1 MLSFNALSE
10 RKTKIKMN
18 PKIQDVQECPDE
30 MDMPKKKVCQPCM
43 GSGQKGGM
51 DCPQCDGKGFTME
64 SENDMEEGYKGYS
77 KGGEVEPP
85 KERLK
90 TDRNMFNIPK
100 DEQNAARERLKAKAA
115 AKRKQLNKEE
125 NAYVSQEEV
134 SEESNQESDSETKLL
149 TFGQFSE
156 GLSIDDQMK
165 ISKEHNRKSPE
176 EKLAANKKAMGNVK
190 KVAPKKDTRTDAQ
203 KMTDAT
209 GPRPGSRYRGD

>member
-10 RKTKIKMN
+10 RKTKIKLN
-18 PKIQDVQECPDE
+18 PKLQDVQECPDE
-30 MDMPKKKVCQPCM
+30 MDKPKKKVCTSCM

-51 DCPQCDGKGFTME
+51 ECTHCEGKGFHMD
-64 SENDMEEGYKGYS
+64 SEMEEGYKGYS

-100 DEQNAARERLKAKAA
+100 DEQDAARERLKAKAA

-134 SEESNQESDSETKLL
+134 SEESNQESDSEAKIL
-149 TFGQFSE
+149 TFGQFTE
-156 GLSIDDQMK
+156 GKSLSIDDQMK
-165 ISKEHNRKSPE
+165 ISRDAAKGRNPNPDHKAIRGKMLK
-176 EKLAANKKAMGNVK
+176 KLL
-190 KVAPKKDTRTDAQ
+190 PKDTRTDAQ

>member
-1 MLSFNALSE
+1 MLSFKALSE
-10 RKTKIKMN
+10 KKTKIKIN
-18 PKIQDVQECPDE
+18 PKQSEITEKKGCNHTKKGMECP
-30 MDMPKKKVCQPCM
+30 MH
-43 GSGQKGGM
+43 GM
-51 DCPQCDGKGFTME
+51 DKCPDTE
-64 SENDMEEGYKGYS
+64 MEEGYKGYS

-100 DEQNAARERLKAKAA
+100 DEQDAARERLKAKAA
-115 AKRKQLNKEE
+115 AKRKAKLKEE
-125 NAYVSQEEV
+125 DAYVSQEEV
-134 SEESNQESDSETKLL
+134 SEESTKESETETLL
-149 TFGQFSE
+149 TFSQFTE
-156 GLSIDDQMK
+156 GKSLSIDDQMK
-165 ISKEHNRKSPE
+165 ISREHNRKSPE

>member
-10 RKTKIKMN
+10 RKTKIKLN
-18 PKIQDVQECPDE
+18 PKLQDVQECPDE
-30 MDMPKKKVCQPCM
+30 MDKPKKKVCTSCM

-51 DCPQCDGKGFTME
+51 ECTHCEGKGFHMD
-64 SENDMEEGYKGYS
+64 SEMEEGYKGYS

-100 DEQNAARERLKAKAA
+100 DEQDAARERLKAKAA

-134 SEESNQESDSETKLL
+134 SEESNQESDSEAKIL
-149 TFGQFSE
+149 TFGQFTE
-156 GLSIDDQMK
+156 GKSLSIDDQMK
-165 ISKEHNRKSPE
+165 ISRDAAKGRNPNPDHKAIRGKMLRKP
-176 EKLAANKKAMGNVK
+176 L
-190 KVAPKKDTRTDAQ
+190 PKDTRTDAQ
-203 KMTDAT
+203 KMADAT